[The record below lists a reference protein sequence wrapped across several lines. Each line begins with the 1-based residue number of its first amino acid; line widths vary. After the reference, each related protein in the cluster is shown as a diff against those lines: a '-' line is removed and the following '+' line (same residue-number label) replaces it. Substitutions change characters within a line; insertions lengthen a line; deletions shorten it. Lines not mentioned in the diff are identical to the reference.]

1 MATYTMVFTFKEDKQ
16 DFIARAPFMKG
27 GVKVVADLDPR
38 TINVRFRKGTKCERI
53 FGLAEIFNAD
63 IVGLTTK

>member
-1 MATYTMVFTFKEDKQ
+1 MATYTMVFCFKEDKS
-16 DFIARAPFMKG
+16 DFVSRAPYMKG
-27 GVKVVADLDPR
+27 GVKVVSELDSR

-53 FGLAEIFNAD
+53 FGLAQMYNAD